1 MDYII
6 HYDVAAF
13 VITLAITLHFCYK
26 KSIDTYQT
34 QLFSLLVGLE
44 LVSSAMDL
52 VTMYTIANPQVLSN
66 MWHYIL
72 NGVYLLTFNAT
83 SAVYFAYIVNSVKKK
98 RRIKR
103 PEKALILVPFC
114 IDVLLTVTTPA
125 TGLIFVI
132 TETGEYVHGPLFLVL
147 YANAMLYVLAS
158 QVYSVI
164 YRAIFTRG
172 QLVVV
177 CTYTISSF
185 AVLIVQMMFPN
196 LMIAQFAVAIA
207 VLLIY
212 LSLENPQD
220 YTERGIG
227 TYNRG
232 AFEKILTAD
241 IENEKHFSVFAVE
254 LDGMQYLSETLGVE
268 SANGILKQF
277 GEFIT
282 EAAGKRKVFYLSG
295 SRFAVVSG
303 SRREPWDELADTIR
317 VRCGQPFY
325 AESVPLT
332 LTALMCVADYPEDA
346 VHLADIEA
354 LMDIGLEDAAA
365 CSDGEIVFADVSML
379 EKHRR
384 EGRIIQMMKTALQEN
399 QFAVFYQP
407 IFSVEKQRF
416 TSAEALIRLQND
428 ELGFISPEEFIPLA
442 EKNGLILEIG
452 EFVFREVCRFIVEEK
467 LLSRGIEYIEV
478 NLSVVQCMQE
488 SLYQDLLN
496 VMDEYHL
503 PYPCINLEITE
514 TAAVM
519 SHETLMRNMSKLIE
533 QGVNFSLDD
542 YGTGF
547 SNTTFVIKYPFR
559 IVKIDKSMVWSA
571 MEDEKAMYAL
581 KYTMA
586 MVKAMGMELVAEGV
600 ENEEH
605 IRLLTELGCDFF
617 QGYYYSKPV
626 NGEMFLEKIGNFQF
640 LGTK

>member
-1 MDYII
+1 MLDYII
-6 HYDVAAF
+6 HYDVASF
-13 VITLAITLHFCYK
+13 IITLAITLHFFYK

-34 QLFSLLVGLE
+34 KLFSILIGLE

-52 VTMYTIANPQVLSN
+52 VTMYTIGHPQVLTRA
-66 MWHYIL
+66 WHYLL

-83 SAVYFAYIVNSVKKK
+83 SAVYFAYIVNAVRKK
-98 RRIKR
+98 RRIKQF
-103 PEKALILVPFC
+103 EKALMLVPFG
-114 IDVLLTVTTPA
+114 IDVLMTVTTPL

-132 TETGEYVHGPLFLVL
+132 TETNEYVHGPLFFIL

-158 QVYSVI
+158 QVYTVV
-164 YRAIFTRG
+164 YRAIFTKG
-172 QLVVV
+172 QQVVV
-177 CTYTISSF
+177 YTYTISSF
-185 AVLIVQMMFPN
+185 VVLIVQMAFPN

-220 YTERGIG
+220 YTEKGLG
-227 TYNRG
+227 TFNRQ
-232 AFEKILTAD
+232 AFEKILTAN

-254 LDGMQYLSETLGVE
+254 LNGMQYISETMGTE
-268 SANGILKQF
+268 SANTILKQF
-277 GEFIT
+277 AEAIT
-282 EAAGKRKVFYLSG
+282 GASGKRRVFYVTG
-295 SRFAVVSG
+295 NRFAVVSE
-303 SRREPWDELADTIR
+303 SRKEDWGDLVKSIR
-317 VRCGQPFY
+317 MRCEQPFY
-325 AESVPLT
+325 SDSVAIT
-332 LTALMCVADYPEDA
+332 LTAPMCVVDYPEDA
-346 VHLADIEA
+346 VRLADIEA
-354 LMDIGLEDAAA
+354 LMEICLDDARMR
-365 CSDGEIVFADVSML
+365 SDEEVVYANIDLL

-384 EGRIIQMMKTALQEN
+384 ESRIIQIMKQALAKH
-399 QFAVFYQP
+399 QFAVYYQP

-416 TSAEALIRLQND
+416 TSAEALVRLQND

-452 EFVFREVCRFIVEEK
+452 EFVFREVCRFIVEEQ

-533 QGVNFSLDD
+533 RGVNFSLDD

-626 NGEMFLEKIGNFQF
+626 NGALFLEK
-640 LGTK
+640 LGA

>member
-13 VITLAITLHFCYK
+13 VITLAITLHFCFK
-26 KSIDTYQT
+26 KSIDTYRT

-44 LVSSAMDL
+44 LVSSALDL
-52 VTMYTIANPQVLSN
+52 VTMYTINNPQVLPN
-66 MWHYIL
+66 IWHYIL
-72 NGVYLLTFNAT
+72 NVIYLLSFNAT
-83 SAVYFAYIVNSVKKK
+83 SAVYFAYIVSTVKKK
-98 RRIKR
+98 RKIK
-103 PEKALILVPFC
+103 PLEKALILLPFC
-114 IDVLLTVTTPA
+114 IDVLLTATTPG

-147 YANAMLYVLAS
+147 YANAMLYVLSS
-158 QVYSVI
+158 QVYSVV

-177 CTYTISSF
+177 CVYTISSF
-185 AVLIVQMMFPN
+185 VVLVIQMMFPN

-207 VLLIY
+207 VFLIY

-220 YTERGIG
+220 YTEREIG
-227 TYNRG
+227 TYNKA

-241 IENEKHFSVFAVE
+241 IENERHFSVFAVE
-254 LDGMQYLSETLGVE
+254 LGGMQYISETLGIE

-277 GEFIT
+277 GEFVT
-282 EAAGKRKVFYLSG
+282 EAAGKRKVFYLSEN
-295 SRFAVVSG
+295 RFAILSE
-303 SRREPWDELADTIR
+303 SRREAWGKLADAVR
-317 VRCGQPFY
+317 VRCMEPFY
-325 AESVPLT
+325 ADSVPLS
-332 LTALMCVADYPEDA
+332 LTALLCVADYPEDA
-346 VHLADIEA
+346 VRLADIEA
-354 LMDIGLEDAAA
+354 LIDICLEEAAVHPDA
-365 CSDGEIVFADVSML
+365 DGGIVFADVGML

-384 EGRIIQMMKTALQEN
+384 EGRIIQLMKTALQEK

-442 EKNGLILEIG
+442 EKNGMILEIG
-452 EFVFREVCRFIVEEK
+452 EFVFREVCRFIVEER
-467 LLSRGIEYIEV
+467 LLARGIEYIEV

-488 SLYQDLLN
+488 SLYRDLLDI
-496 VMDEYHL
+496 MDEYHL

-519 SHETLMRNMSKLIE
+519 SHETLMRNMNKLIE

-547 SNTTFVIKYPFR
+547 SNTTFVIRYPFR

-571 MEDEKAMYAL
+571 MKDEKAMYAL

-600 ENEEH
+600 ENEDH

-617 QGYYYSKPV
+617 QGYYYSRPV
-626 NGEMFLEKIGNFQF
+626 NGEMFLERIGAQ
-640 LGTK
+640 

>member
-13 VITLAITLHFCYK
+13 MITLAIAIHFFYK
-26 KSIDTYQT
+26 KNIDTYQNR
-34 QLFSLLVGLE
+34 LFSILIWLE
-44 LVSSAMDL
+44 LVSSALDL
-52 VTMYTIANPQVLSN
+52 VTIYTIGHPDVVSRG
-66 MWHYIL
+66 WHYLL
-72 NGVYLLTFNAT
+72 NGVYLLSFNAT
-83 SAVYFAYIVNSVKKK
+83 SAVYFTYIINVVKKK
-98 RRIKR
+98 RKIK
-103 PEKALILVPFC
+103 PFEKMLIMVPFTV
-114 IDVLLTVTTPA
+114 DVLLTLTTPV
-125 TGLIFVI
+125 TGLVFTI
-132 TETGEYVHGPLFLVL
+132 TEANEYVHGSLFLIL
-147 YANAMLYVLAS
+147 YVNAMLYVAMS
-158 QVYSVI
+158 QVYSVV
-164 YRAIFTRG
+164 YRAVFTMG
-172 QLVVV
+172 QSVAVY
-177 CTYTISSF
+177 TYTITSF
-185 AVLIVQMMFPN
+185 IVVVIQMMFPF
-196 LMIAQFAVAIA
+196 LMIAQFAVSMA
-207 VLLIY
+207 VMLIY
-212 LSLENPQD
+212 LSLENPLD
-220 YTERGIG
+220 YAERELG
-227 TYNRG
+227 TYNQT
-232 AFEKILTAD
+232 AFEKILTTN
-241 IENEKHFSVFAVE
+241 IENEKHFSVFAME
-254 LDGMQYLSETLGVE
+254 LDGMQYLSETLGTE
-268 SANGILKQF
+268 SANRILKQF
-277 GEFIT
+277 AEFMT
-282 EAAGKRKVFYLSG
+282 AAAGKKKVFYLSG
-295 SRFAVVSG
+295 NRFAVVSE
-303 SRREPWDELADTIR
+303 SRKETWEELTGKIR
-317 VRCGQPFY
+317 DRCKQPFY
-325 AESVPLT
+325 TESVALT
-332 LTALMCVADYPEDA
+332 ITALLCVVDYPEDA
-346 VHLADIEA
+346 VRLADIEA
-354 LMDIGLEDAAA
+354 LIGLCLADAKQR
-365 CSDGEIVFADVSML
+365 SDEEVIYADISLL

-384 EGRIIQMMKTALQEN
+384 ESQIIQIMKRALQEN
-399 QFAVFYQP
+399 QFSVFYQP
-407 IFSVEKQRF
+407 IFSVAKQRF

-488 SLYQDLLN
+488 SLYQDLLS

-533 QGVNFSLDD
+533 HGVNFSLDD

-600 ENEEH
+600 ENEEQ

-626 NGEMFLEKIGNFQF
+626 NGKLFLEKIGA
-640 LGTK
+640 

>member
-1 MDYII
+1 MLDYII
-6 HYDVAAF
+6 HYDVASF
-13 VITLAITLHFCYK
+13 IITLAITLHFFYK

-34 QLFSLLVGLE
+34 KLFSILIGLE

-52 VTMYTIANPQVLSN
+52 VTMYTIGHPQVLTRT
-66 MWHYIL
+66 WHYLL

-83 SAVYFAYIVNSVKKK
+83 SAVYFAYIVNAVRKK
-98 RRIKR
+98 RRIKQF
-103 PEKALILVPFC
+103 EKVLMLVPFG
-114 IDVLLTVTTPA
+114 IDVLMTVTTPL

-132 TETGEYVHGPLFLVL
+132 TETNEYAHGPLFFVL

-158 QVYSVI
+158 QVYTVV
-164 YRAIFTRG
+164 YRAIFTKG
-172 QLVVV
+172 QQVVV
-177 CTYTISSF
+177 YTYTISSF
-185 AVLIVQMMFPN
+185 VVLIVQMAFPN

-220 YTERGIG
+220 YTEKGLG
-227 TYNRG
+227 TFNRQ
-232 AFEKILTAD
+232 AFEKILTAN

-254 LDGMQYLSETLGVE
+254 LNGMQYISETMGTE
-268 SANGILKQF
+268 SANTILKQF
-277 GEFIT
+277 AEAIT
-282 EAAGKRKVFYLSG
+282 GASGKRRVFYVTG
-295 SRFAVVSG
+295 NRFAVVSE
-303 SRREPWDELADTIR
+303 SRKEDWGDLVKSIR
-317 VRCGQPFY
+317 VRCEQPFY
-325 AESVPLT
+325 SDSVAIT
-332 LTALMCVADYPEDA
+332 LTAPMCVVDYPEDA
-346 VHLADIEA
+346 VRLADIEA
-354 LMDIGLEDAAA
+354 LMEICLDDARMR
-365 CSDGEIVFADVSML
+365 SDEEVVYANIDLL

-384 EGRIIQMMKTALQEN
+384 ESRIIQIMKQALAKH
-399 QFAVFYQP
+399 QFAVYYQP

-416 TSAEALIRLQND
+416 TSAEALVRLQND

-452 EFVFREVCRFIVEEK
+452 EFVFREVCRFIVEEQ

-533 QGVNFSLDD
+533 RGVNFSLDD

-626 NGEMFLEKIGNFQF
+626 NGALFLEK
-640 LGTK
+640 LGA

>member
-1 MDYII
+1 MDYIT
-6 HYDVAAF
+6 HYDAAAF
-13 VITLAITLHFCYK
+13 VITLAITLHFRYK

-52 VTMYTIANPQVLSN
+52 ITIHTIRNPHLLSN

-72 NGVYLLTFNAT
+72 NGVYLLAFNGT
-83 SAVYFAYIVNSVKKK
+83 SAVYFAYIVNFVKKK
-98 RRIKR
+98 RRIK
-103 PEKALILVPFC
+103 PLEKALILAPFC

-132 TETGEYVHGPLFLVL
+132 TDAGEYVHGPLFLLL
-147 YANAMLYVLAS
+147 YVNAVIYVLAS

-172 QLVVV
+172 QLVIV
-177 CTYTISSF
+177 CTYTLSSC
-185 AVLIVQMMFPN
+185 AALIGQMVFPN
-196 LMIAQFAVAIA
+196 LMISQFAVAIA
-207 VLLIY
+207 VMLIY

-227 TYNRG
+227 TYNRA

-254 LDGMQYLSETLGVE
+254 LGGMQYISETLGVE
-268 SANGILKQF
+268 NANGILKQF
-277 GEFIT
+277 GEFAT
-282 EAAGKRKVFYLSG
+282 DTAGKRKVFYLSG

-303 SRREPWDELADTIR
+303 SRRESWENLAEAVR

-325 AESVPLT
+325 ADAVPLT
-332 LTALMCVADYPEDA
+332 LTAQMCVADYPEDA

-354 LMDIGLEDAAA
+354 LLDICIADAAVR
-365 CSDGEIVFADVSML
+365 SDGEIVYADVSML

-384 EGRIIQMMKTALQEN
+384 EGQIIQMMKTALKEN

-428 ELGFISPEEFIPLA
+428 ELGFVSPEEFIPLA

-452 EFVFREVCRFIVEEK
+452 EFVFREVCRFIVEEN

-488 SLYQDLLN
+488 TLYQDLLA

-519 SHETLMRNMSKLIE
+519 SHETLMRNMNKLIE
-533 QGVNFSLDD
+533 RGVNFSLDD

-547 SNTTFVIKYPFR
+547 SNTTFVIRYPFR

-617 QGYYYSKPV
+617 QGYYYSRPV
-626 NGEMFLEKIGNFQF
+626 SGKMFLEKIGA
-640 LGTK
+640 

>member
-1 MDYII
+1 MNYII

-13 VITLAITLHFCYK
+13 VITLAITLHFFYK

-34 QLFSLLVGLE
+34 KLFSLLIGLE

-52 VTMYTIANPQVLSN
+52 VTMYTIGHPQVLSRP
-66 MWHYIL
+66 WHYML

-83 SAVYFAYIVNSVKKK
+83 SAVYFAYIMNSVKKK
-98 RRIKR
+98 RKIKR
-103 PEKALILVPFC
+103 FEKLLLFAPFC
-114 IDVLLTVTTPA
+114 VDVLMTATTPA
-125 TGLIFVI
+125 TGLIFTI
-132 TETGEYVHGPLFLVL
+132 TETNAYEHGDLFFIL
-147 YANAMLYVLAS
+147 YANAMFYVMAS

-164 YRAIFTRG
+164 YRAIFTKG
-172 QLVVV
+172 QQVVV
-177 CTYTISSF
+177 YTYTISSF

-196 LMIAQFAVAIA
+196 LMIAQFAVSIA

-220 YTERGIG
+220 YTERGLG
-227 TYNRG
+227 TYNRS
-232 AFEKILTAD
+232 AFEKILIAN
-241 IENEKHFSVFAVE
+241 IENEKHFKVFAVE
-254 LDGMQYLSETLGVE
+254 LAGMQYISETMGIE
-268 SANGILKQF
+268 SANRILKQF
-277 GEFIT
+277 AEFIT
-282 EAAGKRKVFYLSG
+282 VAAGKRKVFYLSG
-295 SRFAVVSG
+295 NRFAIVSENRKE
-303 SRREPWDELADTIR
+303 SWQPLAEQIRE
-317 VRCGQPFY
+317 RCKQPFY
-325 AESVPLT
+325 SDSIAIT
-332 LTALMCVADYPEDA
+332 LTAPMCVVDYPEDA
-346 VHLADIEA
+346 MRLADIEA
-354 LMDIGLEDAAA
+354 LIEICLEDAKVR
-365 CSDGEIVFADVSML
+365 SDEEIVYANVDLL

-384 EGRIIQMMKTALQEN
+384 ENRIIQIMKQALQEN
-399 QFAVFYQP
+399 QFAVYYQP
-407 IFSVEKQRF
+407 IFSVAKKRF

-452 EFVFREVCRFIVEEK
+452 EFVFREVCRFIVEEN

-488 SLYQDLLN
+488 SLYQDLLS

-519 SHETLMRNMSKLIE
+519 SHETLMKNMSKLIE
-533 QGVNFSLDD
+533 RGVNFSLDD

-559 IVKIDKSMVWSA
+559 IVKIDKSLVWSA

-581 KYTMA
+581 KYTMG
-586 MVKAMGMELVAEGV
+586 MMKAMGMELVAEGV

-626 NGEMFLEKIGNFQF
+626 SGKLFLEKIDS
-640 LGTK
+640 